1 MKQLT
6 EKMFCL
12 TFLGAVLVYCGPSEK
27 TKKLMDDSNKIFG
40 TIPDTMPG
48 GEADTPELI
57 QLGEKLYFEKRL
69 SANNTQSCN
78 SCHNIIGNAS
88 GVDNLPTSPGAFGKN
103 GVRNSPTVFNAGFHL
118 AQFWDGR
125 AKDLKEQAKGPI
137 LNPLEMAMPSAI
149 EVEKK
154 IGEIPEYQELF
165 AKAYSDSSTKENPK
179 TASVEMK
186 KITYDNIAR
195 AIAAFERSLKTQDR
209 FDDFQRGDYK
219 ALSTEEQEGLEKFLT
234 TGCTTCHVGPLLGG
248 NSFRK
253 LGQIN
258 PYENTNDKGRQD
270 LTKNPT
276 DAFVFKVPSLRNV
289 AMTGPYFHD
298 GKTTTL
304 EEAVKKMAY
313 LQLGKELSESDTKSI
328 ATFLKTLTN
337 KN

>member
-1 MKQLT
+1 
-6 EKMFCL
+6 
-12 TFLGAVLVYCGPSEK
+12 
-27 TKKLMDDSNKIFG
+27 MDDSNKIFG

-186 KITYDNIAR
+186 KITYDNIAG

-253 LGQIN
+253 LGQVN

-304 EEAVKKMAY
+304 EETVKKMAY

>member
-1 MKQLT
+1 
-6 EKMFCL
+6 
-12 TFLGAVLVYCGPSEK
+12 
-27 TKKLMDDSNKIFG
+27 MDDSNKIFG

-88 GVDNLPTSPGAFGKN
+88 GVDNLPTSPRAFGKN

-186 KITYDNIAR
+186 KITYDNIAG

-253 LGQIN
+253 LGQVN

>member
-1 MKQLT
+1 
-6 EKMFCL
+6 
-12 TFLGAVLVYCGPSEK
+12 
-27 TKKLMDDSNKIFG
+27 
-40 TIPDTMPG
+40 
-48 GEADTPELI
+48 
-57 QLGEKLYFEKRL
+57 
-69 SANNTQSCN
+69 
-78 SCHNIIGNAS
+78 
-88 GVDNLPTSPGAFGKN
+88 
-103 GVRNSPTVFNAGFHL
+103 
-118 AQFWDGR
+118 
-125 AKDLKEQAKGPI
+125 
-137 LNPLEMAMPSAI
+137 MAMPSAI

-186 KITYDNIAR
+186 KITYDNIAG

-253 LGQIN
+253 LGQVN